1 MKCLALG
8 VALLAACSTGHAA
21 PALRT
26 TSIGGKE
33 FRLSPPAGYVDF
45 CSQDREA
52 AEVIALEVP
61 PVNQFLACYTTPGDF
76 EAWTARAGGVFE
88 SYVVVSVM
96 KTTVGRTVSPAEFAA
111 FRRRMNAQV
120 STLHEKHAA
129 LLEGPVETIEKAIS
143 GKQGVKIRVEPGRIV
158 PLGVFDEAENYIASA
173 WLASKQIFVDERP
186 TTSSKV
192 SISTA
197 VLVRGKVL
205 VLSTIGEYR
214 QASDVERYQDIS
226 RAWRARVIADNT

>member
-1 MKCLALG
+1 MKWLILV

-21 PALRT
+21 PSSPT
-26 TSIGGKE
+26 TSIGGKQLM
-33 FRLSPPAGYVDF
+33 LSAPAGYVEF
-45 CSQDREA
+45 CSQDRAA

-61 PVNQFLACYTTPGDF
+61 PVNEFLSCYTTPGDF
-76 EAWTARAGGVFE
+76 EAWTSRAGGVFE

-96 KTTVGRTVSPAEFAA
+96 KSTIGRTVSSAEFAA
-111 FRRRMNAQV
+111 FRRSMNAQV

-129 LLEGPVETIEKAIS
+129 LLEGPVKEFEKAIS
-143 GKQGVKIRVEPGRIV
+143 AKQGMTIRVEPGQIV
-158 PLGVFDEAENYIASA
+158 PLGVIDEAENYIASA
-173 WLASKQIFVDERP
+173 WLASKQIFVDDEP

-205 VLSTIGEYR
+205 VLSTTGEYR
-214 QASDVERYQDIS
+214 QASDIRRYQDIA
-226 RAWRARVIADNT
+226 RAWRAQIIAENT